1 MLTKKT
7 CVQAVAAALVSLPVA
22 VFAQTTT
29 TTSTGTT
36 STTTTTTTTASTQ
49 TVPTNRMVAEYTK
62 LAGSQ
67 DNAKSLVTG
76 LRTGSEI
83 TLTDSSGK
91 TTTFTPPT
99 KPMGNGN
106 VNITLRMA
114 QQLMANNPNL
124 TLEQALMGTSDTKG
138 ILQLRASGM
147 GWGQIAK
154 TEGFKL
160 GDVMRSGKADT
171 ASSAQRGDSKL
182 DRVARTERA
191 EKPEKVERVERAERV
206 ERVERPERPQRPERP
221 ERAGR

>member
-1 MLTKKT
+1 MLKKT
-7 CVQAVAAALVSLPVA
+7 LLCAALSTAFLA
-22 VFAQTTT
+22 VGAFAQTTT
-29 TTSTGTT
+29 TTSTSTT
-36 STTTTTTTTASTQ
+36 STQS
-49 TVPTNRMVAEYTK
+49 VPTNRMVSEYTK

-76 LRTGSEI
+76 LRTGSSI

-114 QQLMANNPNL
+114 QQMMANNPNL

-160 GDVMRSGKADT
+160 GEVMRPGKADT

-182 DRVARTERA
+182 ERVARTERS
-191 EKPEKVERVERAERV
+191 EKVERPDRPEKVERV
-206 ERVERPERPQRPERP
+206 ERVERPERPERP
-221 ERAGR
+221 ERHGR